1 MLLGLSNQVESCDS
15 EFSLQTSY
23 KLSQYD
29 SQTIMD
35 EELFL
40 FACLPIAVGITF
52 DLNRG
57 NCPLQCQEITQL
69 TILLAH
75 KGLCLFFK
83 YCISIP
89 STVFQRRSITH
100 QLKKES
106 ISVFLSILCI
116 VCTSIVNIG
125 SVKRNTYL
133 CHCQNDHYAS
143 NKCLRLFC
151 SLPYFC
157 GWSWVIISI
166 IIRFDRRIQLH
177 NNQSESL
184 LYCVTF
190 KLFRSNHTDNR
201 FLTTFVLRRQLQ
213 LFSSGERNTPCLH
226 ASSCNPGY
234 P

>member
-1 MLLGLSNQVESCDS
+1 MLLGLRNQVESCAL
-15 EFSLQTSY
+15 EISLQTCY

-29 SQTIMD
+29 PRIERIMNSSY
-35 EELFL
+35 
-40 FACLPIAVGITF
+40 FACLRIAVGITF
-52 DLNRG
+52 DLNRW
-57 NCPLQCQEITQL
+57 NCLLQCQEIPQL

-83 YCISIP
+83 YGISIP
-89 STVFQRRSITH
+89 STVFQRRCITH

-106 ISVFLSILCI
+106 FAEFDSRLCI
-116 VCTSIVNIG
+116 VCSSIVNIG
-125 SVKRNTYL
+125 FVKHDTYL
-133 CHCQNDHYAS
+133 YYCQYDHYAS

-157 GWSWVIISI
+157 GQSWVIISI

-201 FLTTFVLRRQLQ
+201 FLTTFVLRR
-213 LFSSGERNTPCLH
+213 
-226 ASSCNPGY
+226 
-234 P
+234 